1 LPREPKTPDVNQ
13 LLLKKDHSFNMRSKK
28 VQRTTSVGST
38 NSPGKPRR
46 MLLLENMR
54 NALNNYQCKPIL
66 KKIEEP
72 IVVCEDSESESADDN
87 LIDQ

>member
-1 LPREPKTPDVNQ
+1 MK
-13 LLLKKDHSFNMRSKK
+13 SKGGQK
-28 VQRTTSVGST
+28 TTSVGST

-54 NALNNYQCKPIL
+54 NALTNNENKPLI

-72 IVVCEDSESESADDN
+72 VVVCEDSESESADDN